1 MLLVPQLWLLLCA
14 AYGVHAIGRG
24 MQHKSH
30 MATHHAPTE
39 IKTLTVILPDSVCV
53 QSTEIIQQCL
63 VLQLV
68 DVDTLHVY
76 MIHV

>member
-1 MLLVPQLWLLLCA
+1 MLDSHWELLVPQLWLLLRA

-30 MATHHAPTE
+30 MATHHAPNWN
-39 IKTLTVILPDSVCV
+39 KNFDSYFCLILFGV
-53 QSTEIIQQCL
+53 QQQCL

-68 DVDTLHVY
+68 DVDTLHV
-76 MIHV
+76 